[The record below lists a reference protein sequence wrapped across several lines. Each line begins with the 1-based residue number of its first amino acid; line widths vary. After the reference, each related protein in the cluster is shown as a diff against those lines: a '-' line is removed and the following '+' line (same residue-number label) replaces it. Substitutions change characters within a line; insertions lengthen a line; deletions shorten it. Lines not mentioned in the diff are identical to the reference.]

1 MVRLIEASD
10 GSDVLSVALETID
23 NGITRMESAAKI
35 AKNDG
40 DAKAAKIIMDG
51 VSKLDS
57 VLEDLSYALE
67 DIGFYP

>member
-23 NGITRMESAAKI
+23 NGITRMESAANI